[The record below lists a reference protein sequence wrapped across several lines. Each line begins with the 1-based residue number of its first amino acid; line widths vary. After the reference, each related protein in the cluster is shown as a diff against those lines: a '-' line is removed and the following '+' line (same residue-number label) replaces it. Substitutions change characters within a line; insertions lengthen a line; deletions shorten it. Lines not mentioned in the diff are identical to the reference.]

1 MNTQMFPDLV
11 INGETIPQ
19 TAVAAELQNHTA
31 SKDNFADALRNAAN
45 ALVIRTLLL
54 QEARKNGIEAVP
66 LEVSPNRFETGE
78 EAMIRALLEA
88 EIDIIPPSEEAIRAE
103 WQKDPERFRSMPLW
117 EVSHILCKCDP
128 NDAVE
133 RELALRRAN
142 DILSDLRK
150 DGKTFEKIARTQSD
164 CGSRSAGGSLGQLR
178 PGDTVPE
185 FEAALRQLSEGDI
198 APEPVLSRYG
208 YHVLRLDA
216 LAEGHPLPFET
227 VKPKISEAMEK
238 AQWARKA
245 KAFVDGLIASSSIT
259 GADLGRGTNNTK
271 PN

>member
-54 QEARKNGIEAVP
+54 QQARKNGIEATP
-66 LEVSPNRFETGE
+66 QEVSPNRFETDD
-78 EAMIRALLEA
+78 EAKIRVLLES
-88 EIDIIPPSEEAIRAE
+88 EIDVARPTEEDIRTE
-103 WQKDPERFRSMPLW
+103 WQKDPERFRTMPLW

-133 RELALRRAN
+133 TELALRRAT

-150 DGKTFEKIARTQSD
+150 GGQTFEKIARAQSD
-164 CGSRSAGGSLGQLR
+164 CGSRSEGGSLGQLR

-185 FEAALRQLSEGDI
+185 FEAALRQLSEGEI

-216 LAEGHPLPFET
+216 LAEGQPLPFEA

-245 KAFVDGLIASSSIT
+245 KLFVDGLIASASIT
-259 GADLGRGTNNTK
+259 GADLGTARNTK

>member
-54 QEARKNGIEAVP
+54 QQARKNGIEATP
-66 LEVSPNRFETGE
+66 QEVSPNRFETE
-78 EAMIRALLEA
+78 DEAKIRALLES
-88 EIDIIPPSEEAIRAE
+88 EIDIARPTEEDIRTE
-103 WQKDPERFRSMPLW
+103 WQKDPERFRTMPLW

-133 RELALRRAN
+133 TALALRRAT

-150 DGKTFEKIARTQSD
+150 GGQTFEKIARAQSD
-164 CGSRSAGGSLGQLR
+164 CGSRSEGGSLGQLR

-185 FEAALRQLSEGDI
+185 FEAALRKLSEGEI

-216 LAEGHPLPFET
+216 LAEGQPLPFEA

-245 KAFVDGLIASSSIT
+245 KLFVDGLIASASIT
-259 GADLGRGTNNTK
+259 GADLGTARNTK